1 MLKQYSLKTVKGK
14 INELIDTKNRIY
26 NVPNFCINLPYLEKQ
41 ILQKEEEHKSKKL
54 TIILHEVYDNK
65 TINLDITDDLKI
77 SEIKRKYAENNSI
90 DFDKV
95 KIRLLF
101 GGSELQDD
109 NFLYQY
115 NINDG
120 YIIQI
125 LKIDLC

>member
-1 MLKQYSLKTVKGK
+1 MKQYSLKTSKGK
-14 INELIDTKNRIY
+14 INELLDSKNRLYKI
-26 NVPNFCINLPYLEKQ
+26 PNYCINLPYLEKQ
-41 ILQKEEEHKSKKL
+41 LLGKEEEHTNKKL
-54 TIILHEVYDNK
+54 NIIIQDVYENK
-65 TINLDITDDLKI
+65 RVGLELTDDLKI

-90 DFDKV
+90 DLVNV

-125 LKIDLC
+125 LKINLC